1 MKRMKTLFPIIA
13 ILALCVGLFAQP
25 ASAAPGA
32 GTVAFTCTASLP
44 NFPAPNGT
52 NGTCNGTATG
62 VVVTAGG
69 AQTQIQGSF
78 NASFSYNEPVAT
90 CPAQGTANG
99 TFSIGG
105 GQITGSFS
113 WQRVGA
119 TAVITLSNVN
129 GGGLTGGTGA
139 SVAAFESPNAVTN
152 CLAGG
157 GALTATVAGTATV
170 ADSN

>member
-1 MKRMKTLFPIIA
+1 MKRTKKLLTIVSVIGLLMSLFLPA
-13 ILALCVGLFAQP
+13 

-32 GTVAFTCTASLP
+32 GQVAFTCTATLP
-44 NFPAPNGT
+44 NFPAASGS
-52 NGTCNGTATG
+52 NGTCSGTATG
-62 VVVTAGG
+62 VVVTSAGV
-69 AQTQIQGSF
+69 QTAVQGSF

-99 TFSIGG
+99 TFSING

-119 TAVITLSNVN
+119 TAAITLSSVN
-129 GGGLTGGTGA
+129 GAGLTSASGA
-139 SVAAFESPNAVTN
+139 ALAAFESPNAVSN

-157 GALTATVAGTATV
+157 GPLTATVVGEATV